1 MTAPFENIVQ
11 HLFHQPSLQSVTVD
25 ELKRVTDENPSFA
38 AAHFL
43 LLKKLQET
51 AHPGFRDQLQKTTL
65 YFNNP
70 LWLQFLLNPA
80 KEKVSESPFSH
91 EIVQEQIQSTDT
103 VEQPYQNVVEL
114 AEIASAEHMEES
126 VYSSNGNGN
135 ITESHSEVSYTHVST
150 TVQEDAH
157 EPPASFE
164 AIESEDANVNA
175 VHPILEEPQPALI
188 ESEVKG
194 PEAEAET
201 LVDSSPDAYSQSEAE
216 ANATDAPVLENLQQQ
231 NFFAEKT
238 MAETNIIVETTPSA
252 KSDILFEP
260 FHTVDYFASQ
270 GIKLDKTEPNSQDK
284 LGKQLKS
291 FTEWLKSMKKLP
303 KVSVDKIL
311 AENDE
316 SVVVAAANSSV
327 EAKEVITEAMAQVLE
342 KQGLTEKAMEVYHKL
357 SLLNPAKSAYF
368 AAKIEDLKK

>member
-80 KEKVSESPFSH
+80 KEKVSEPLFTH
-91 EIVQEQIQSTDT
+91 EIVKEQVQSTGT
-103 VEQPYQNVVEL
+103 AEQPYQNVVEL

-135 ITESHSEVSYTHVST
+135 TTESHSEVSYTHVST

-157 EPPASFE
+157 EAPASFE
-164 AIESEDANVNA
+164 ATGSEDANANA
-175 VHPILEEPQPALI
+175 VHPILEEPQPVSI
-188 ESEVKG
+188 ETEVKE
-194 PEAEAET
+194 PEAAAET
-201 LVDSSPDAYSQSEAE
+201 LVETNPDPYSQSEAE
-216 ANATDAPVLENLQQQ
+216 ANATDAPVAENPQQQ

-270 GIKLDKTEPNSQDK
+270 GIKLDKTEPNPQDK

-303 KVSVDKIL
+303 QVSVDKIL

-327 EAKEVITEAMAQVLE
+327 EDKEVITEAMAQVLE
-342 KQGLTEKAMEVYHKL
+342 KQGLTEKAMEVYGKL